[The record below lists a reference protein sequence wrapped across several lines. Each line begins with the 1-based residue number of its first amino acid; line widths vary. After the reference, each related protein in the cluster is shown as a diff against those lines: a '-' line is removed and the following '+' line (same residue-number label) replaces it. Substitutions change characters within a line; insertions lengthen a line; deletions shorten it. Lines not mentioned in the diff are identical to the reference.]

1 MDFRAFASQTSFSQ
15 ISRIRGF
22 LGRKFL
28 FVFSLKK
35 KGKFLFEKK
44 VTKMDKC
51 VNLRRIYKKRIY
63 IFDAKYNIY

>member
-15 ISRIRGF
+15 ISRIRVF

-63 IFDAKYNIY
+63 IFDAK